1 MTANHDSKGGQET
14 RQRILN
20 VAARLFAEQGYV
32 GTSIRDIAA
41 ELGISSPSLYYH
53 FRSKGEILTELLAE
67 PLERVEIAV
76 SEAEEL
82 SGDERMRRIMGG
94 LLDALEVHSGIV
106 VTGFREINRI
116 PGPYRELAAAMR
128 PTIIDLLGEGM
139 AGEHRQLRVTMAIS
153 AVEGVVMDLMR
164 SSSDPQTFV
173 EELRDRRDTIIGLV
187 LRILR

>member
-1 MTANHDSKGGQET
+1 
-14 RQRILN
+14 
-20 VAARLFAEQGYV
+20 
-32 GTSIRDIAA
+32 
-41 ELGISSPSLYYH
+41 
-53 FRSKGEILTELLAE
+53 
-67 PLERVEIAV
+67 
-76 SEAEEL
+76 
-82 SGDERMRRIMGG
+82 
-94 LLDALEVHSGIV
+94 LDALEVHSGIV